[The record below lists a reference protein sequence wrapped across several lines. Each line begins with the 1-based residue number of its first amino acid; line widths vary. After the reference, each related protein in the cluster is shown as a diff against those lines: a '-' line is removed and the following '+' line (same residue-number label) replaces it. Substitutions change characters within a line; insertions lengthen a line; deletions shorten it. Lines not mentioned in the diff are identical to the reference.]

1 MSSLLYYLFLLQ
13 QNMTAPI
20 FTTSLEPA
28 NVTEGQEAR
37 FHVEFDG
44 EPAPAVKWFRY
55 SFPVENSDDFK
66 VINET
71 NKSTLII
78 KQTCQDDSGIFTCL
92 LENLVGSSKAS
103 TNLTVVEAGEE
114 YVMQASTKSK
124 RTLKEMQ
131 VNEGDNIR
139 FDIQFTAGDKSNL
152 TFFHD
157 GKTIKEE
164 DMDGKETGGV
174 KISVENDVATL
185 LIANATPKNSGTYE
199 CHMKTDGGE
208 ATCSVMC
215 NVIPKA
221 AA

>member
-1 MSSLLYYLFLLQ
+1 
-13 QNMTAPI
+13 MTAPI

-28 NVTEGQEAR
+28 NVTEGQEAK
-37 FHVEFDG
+37 FYVEFDG

-185 LIANATPKNSGTYE
+185 LIANATPKHSGTYE

-221 AA
+221 AS